1 LSLSTVLTVFD
12 ITVKPVSCDL
22 AREHWNRVT

>member
-1 LSLSTVLTVFD
+1 LTVFD